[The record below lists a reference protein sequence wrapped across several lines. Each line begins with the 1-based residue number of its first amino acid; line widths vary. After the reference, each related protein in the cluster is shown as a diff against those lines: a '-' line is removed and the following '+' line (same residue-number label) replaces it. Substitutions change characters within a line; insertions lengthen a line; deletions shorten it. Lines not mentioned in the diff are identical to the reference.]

1 MMQAGPSIL
10 SRLRILPLMIV
21 VAVLAFAV
29 RLGDV
34 VIGVRTLEGG
44 AQAETKA
51 EDAKPEEA
59 KKPED
64 KPTAAAS
71 AEPPAKTAA
80 APKAKAPVWKDPK
93 DEDPDFNAT
102 QMEVFEDLSERRRQ
116 MDQREKEMQTREAML
131 RAAQKELDQKYQEL
145 TQLRQEIEK
154 LLGQQ
159 SDEEKARIASL
170 VKIYE
175 GMKPKEAARIFD
187 TLDLDVLSAVM
198 TKMSERKISTIMAQM
213 TPERARTITILMAQ
227 QKKLPSLPDAE
238 PVEDEQPE

>member
-1 MMQAGPSIL
+1 MMQAGPSIF

-34 VIGVRTLEGG
+34 VIGVRTLEGS

-51 EDAKPEEA
+51 EEAKPEEV

-64 KPTAAAS
+64 KPAAAS
-71 AEPPAKTAA
+71 AEAPAKTAA

-159 SDEEKARIASL
+159 SDEEKARITSL

-198 TKMSERKISTIMAQM
+198 TKMSERKISSILAQM
-213 TPERARTITILMAQ
+213 SPERARTITILMAQ

-238 PVEDEQPE
+238 PVEEDSPE